1 MFLWYFGKEKK
12 KEREGGRKGK
22 KWLLS
27 TCVLRTCLRLNW
39 TKFGTN
45 FFDRDSKTANIDPIK
60 RSIVITLMQIYNEK
74 EQVGQKEIQ
83 NIQFKEKKKA
93 RKHVTGLPWKKEKL
107 RRGLI
112 YNGIKGKV
120 PKTRSN
126 TAQLPNW
133 KGLRESLLLERNNKQ
148 KLLQMW
154 FNEARLHPKLVA
166 KLISVVHTVLALES
180 WK

>member
-1 MFLWYFGKEKK
+1 MTAVLWGLWRPSSRFQRTVLVTKLENVPVIFWQRKK

-93 RKHVTGLPWKKEKL
+93 RKHVTGLP
-107 RRGLI
+107 
-112 YNGIKGKV
+112 
-120 PKTRSN
+120 
-126 TAQLPNW
+126 
-133 KGLRESLLLERNNKQ
+133 
-148 KLLQMW
+148 
-154 FNEARLHPKLVA
+154 
-166 KLISVVHTVLALES
+166 
-180 WK
+180 